1 MDNGACSYRRFREDG
16 DESGLEEIII
26 EYRDGLI
33 FYLNSFVKNIL
44 VAEELAEDTFVL
56 LVTKKPKDKGLGS
69 FKTWLY
75 TIGRNIAINYLKRKA
90 RHTEVPI
97 EDCGKFAY
105 DEENLEMILI
115 KEERKRM
122 LHNAIKKLK
131 PEYHQVL
138 WLTYFEGF
146 SNKEVALIMKKSVHN
161 IETLVYRARR
171 AVKEELEKEGFV
183 YEGL

>member
-1 MDNGACSYRRFREDG
+1 MIDDYLYRRNQLRK
-16 DESGLEEIII
+16 
-26 EYRDGLI
+26 
-33 FYLNSFVKNIL
+33 VM
-44 VAEELAEDTFVL
+44 L
-56 LVTKKPKDKGLGS
+56 LVDSRHAPTNDDKLLLEWIKAAQPDEGAIVIATKTDKLNKKE
-69 FKTWLY
+69 F
-75 TIGRNIAINYLKRKA
+75 
-90 RHTEVPI
+90 
-97 EDCGKFAY
+97 
-105 DEENLEMILI
+105 EENLEMILI

-171 AVKEELEKEGFV
+171 AVKDELEKEGFV